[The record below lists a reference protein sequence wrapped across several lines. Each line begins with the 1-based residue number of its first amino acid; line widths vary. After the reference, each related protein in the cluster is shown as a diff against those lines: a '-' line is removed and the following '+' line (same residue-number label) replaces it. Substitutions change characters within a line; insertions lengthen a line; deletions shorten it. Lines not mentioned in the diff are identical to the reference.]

1 MILGRF
7 TTETHAMA
15 LYISTDTP
23 PLFTPR
29 PGTFPTLCP
38 NPLLDNGARF
48 DNVVGNR
55 FALIASL
62 PLTKGQRIELDH
74 RGAVVLSVKPGCE
87 LDRWLRRGRA
97 TAAIVRPDRTVMRAG
112 RDTAALCNAL
122 LYFCPGD

>member
-1 MILGRF
+1 M
-7 TTETHAMA
+7 
-15 LYISTDTP
+15 
-23 PLFTPR
+23 
-29 PGTFPTLCP
+29 
-38 NPLLDNGARF
+38 LDNGARF

-55 FALIASL
+55 FALITSL